1 MSDTTMRAHAV
12 AEPTQVG
19 LDAPI
24 RNCLYVQ
31 YCTIDNKQFPSSTAI
46 TVEVCSAYKDNCQS
60 QMRTRMPRRTPAK
73 FFWASDAIRKRLKPG
88 AHPSHDRHREC
99 SKHNVQIMSYPRYK
113 KNYFWKQKA
122 TLKTSKLVGSTV
134 DTEIDTGRDCW
145 IRLEIWT

>member
-1 MSDTTMRAHAV
+1 MLTPRCARMQWPSRHRASIH
-12 AEPTQVG
+12 
-19 LDAPI
+19 
-24 RNCLYVQ
+24 NCLSVQ
-31 YCTIDNKQFPSSTAI
+31 HCTIDNKQFPSSTSHYGWRFVQRTKTIAR
-46 TVEVCSAYKDNCQS
+46 ARW
-60 QMRTRMPRRTPAK
+60 RTRMPRRTPAK